1 MMLETLWTILKLVG
15 LVLFAALV
23 VAVPVL
29 VLVYIFYSM
38 YGVATGIQ
46 FLPVIWFSMVDPM
59 PLWGAVLVMFAFM
72 LVLPRAIWSPAYIV
86 CGIWAT
92 YTFWGWSL
100 FGALAMYLTGF
111 MIVLTVTFSG
121 GLIAVLALAGI
132 SLKNLPKL
140 FFKRTNRSNRT
151 RK

>member
-1 MMLETLWTILKLVG
+1 MMLETLWALLKLVG
-15 LVLFAALV
+15 LVLLCALV

-46 FLPVIWFSMVDPM
+46 FLPVIWFSMSDPL
-59 PLWGAVLVMFAFM
+59 PIWGAVLIMYAFI
-72 LVLPRAIWSPAYIV
+72 LILPKVIWAPAYIV

-92 YTFWGWSL
+92 YTFWGWSV
-100 FGALAMYLTGF
+100 FGALALYLTGF
-111 MIVLTVTFSG
+111 VLMLVVSLGG
-121 GLIAVLALAGI
+121 GLLAVLAITGYN
-132 SLKNLPKL
+132 LKNIPKL
-140 FFKRTNRSNRT
+140 FFKRTNRT